1 MEREIGSSLFFCISF
16 PRQLEGHFGWIG
28 IRYPCF
34 LYFASPAGKHKA
46 ESRWFGAN
54 SWGSWRNLDPTKNVQ
69 FFELFLL
76 NVSGFFCLGEGF
88 IYIYLYLHNIWLCML
103 WVIYDTSI
111 YIPKLY
117 PHLDIAMVGA
127 LRHGIFAGPPSTSSM
142 ASCYGAPGS
151 SSCSAGGAKGK
162 DSLVKTSF
170 FFP

>member
-16 PRQLEGHFGWIG
+16 PRQLEGHFGWMG

-69 FFELFLL
+69 FFDLFLL
-76 NVSGFFCLGEGF
+76 NVSGFCLGEGF
-88 IYIYLYLHNIWLCML
+88 IYIYILSIKMIMYVILLC
-103 WVIYDTSI
+103 VIYDTSI

-117 PHLDIAMVGA
+117 
-127 LRHGIFAGPPSTSSM
+127 STS
-142 ASCYGAPGS
+142 
-151 SSCSAGGAKGK
+151 
-162 DSLVKTSF
+162 
-170 FFP
+170 